1 MTNLYSLSLS
11 MADPASRQPRLFV
24 ANRGEIALRIIRAA
38 HAIGVETVLGVS
50 SADKDSAAARE
61 AGRSVVLGPAASRD
75 SYLNAN
81 LVVHAAI
88 STGCT
93 LLHPGYGFLSE
104 RADFAE
110 LCAAEG
116 LVFIG
121 PRPET
126 VRAVGD
132 KISAKAVA
140 ESAKVPLTPGS
151 GKLESV
157 EHALQVAEEIGY
169 PVITKASAGG
179 GGRGMIVAYDAEDL
193 RRAFDE
199 ASTTA
204 REAFGD
210 DTLYLEAYV
219 ERARHLEVQLF
230 GDGEGRTV
238 HFGERDC
245 SIQRRY
251 QKMIEEAPAAI
262 LSDELR
268 AGLRTAA
275 IDLLASIDYRNAGT
289 VEFLYDELRQK
300 FYFMEVNARIQVEH
314 PVSEQI
320 SAHDLIKLQLGLAM
334 GTMTLPE
341 QATIGLNGHA
351 IEARILAED
360 PERNF
365 MPCPGTITR
374 WVPATG
380 PGVRVDSAVQEGST
394 VPPYYDSMVAKL
406 IVTGASR
413 EQAID
418 RLSAAL
424 RRFEV
429 RGIATNI
436 PLLQAIVDHPDYR
449 ANAISTKWLE
459 DVLLPAFQTERP
471 A

>member
-1 MTNLYSLSLS
+1 MP
-11 MADPASRQPRLFV
+11 DPAAMLPRLFV

-38 HAIGVETVLGVS
+38 HALGLETVLGVS
-50 SADKDSAAARE
+50 AADKDSPAARE
-61 AGRSVVLGPAASRD
+61 AGRTVVLGPPASRH
-75 SYLNAN
+75 SYLNLN
-81 LVVHAAI
+81 LVVHAAV

-104 RADFAE
+104 RPDFAE
-110 LCAAEG
+110 LCEVEG
-116 LVFIG
+116 LCFIG
-121 PRPET
+121 PRPAS

-140 ESAKVPLTPGS
+140 ASAKVPLTPGS

-157 EHALQVAEEIGY
+157 EHALQVADEIGY

-179 GGRGMIVAYDAEDL
+179 GGRGMIVAYDADDL

-230 GDGEGRTV
+230 GDGKGGVV

-262 LSDELR
+262 LSDDLR
-268 AGLRTAA
+268 AKLRAA
-275 IDLLASIDYRNAGT
+275 AVNLLASIDYRNAGT
-289 VEFLYDELRQK
+289 VEFLYDEVRQK

-320 SAHDLIKLQLGLAM
+320 SSRDLIKLQLGLAM
-334 GTMTLPE
+334 GTEPLPE
-341 QATIGLNGHA
+341 QADISLSGHA

-360 PERNF
+360 PDRNF
-365 MPCPGTITR
+365 MPCPGKITR

-380 PGVRVDSAVQEGST
+380 PGIRVDSAVQEGST

-406 IVTGASR
+406 IVTGANR
-413 EQAID
+413 DEAVD

-424 RRFEV
+424 KRFEV
-429 RGIATNI
+429 QGIATNI
-436 PLLQAIVDHPDYR
+436 PLLQAIVDHPDFR

-459 DVLLPAFQTERP
+459 NTLLPAFQTERP
-471 A
+471 E

>member
-1 MTNLYSLSLS
+1 
-11 MADPASRQPRLFV
+11 MADIAPAHPKLFV

-38 HAIGVETVLGVS
+38 HALGVETVLGVS
-50 SADKDSAAARE
+50 SADRDSLAARE
-61 AGRSVVLGPAASRD
+61 AGQVVVLGPAPSRD
-75 SYLNAN
+75 SYLRID
-81 LVVHAAI
+81 LVVHAAV

-93 LLHPGYGFLSE
+93 HLHPGYGFLSE
-104 RADFAE
+104 RSELAE
-110 LCAAEG
+110 KCIEEG
-116 LVFIG
+116 VVFIG
-121 PRPET
+121 PRPES

-140 ESAKVPLTPGS
+140 QAANVPLTPGS

-157 EHALQVAEEIGY
+157 DHALEVAEGIGY

-179 GGRGMIVAYDAEDL
+179 GGRGMMVAYNPDEL
-193 RRAFDE
+193 RRAFDQ

-230 GDGEGRTV
+230 GDGAGKAV

-251 QKMIEEAPAAI
+251 QKMIEEAPADI
-262 LSDELR
+262 LGDKLR
-268 AGLRTAA
+268 AKLRAA
-275 IDLLASIDYRNAGT
+275 AVDLLASIEYRNAGT
-289 VEFLYDELRQK
+289 VEFLYDEVRRK

-320 SAHDLIKLQLGLAM
+320 SSHDLIKMQLGLAM
-334 GTMTLPE
+334 GIASLPGQE
-341 QATIGLNGHA
+341 DIALKGHA

-360 PERNF
+360 PERDF

-374 WVPATG
+374 WVPPAG
-380 PGVRVDSAVQEGST
+380 PGIRVDAAVQEGST

-406 IVTGASR
+406 IVTGATR
-413 EQAID
+413 EQAVN

-424 RRFEV
+424 ARFEV
-429 RGIATNI
+429 KGIATNI
-436 PLLQAIVDHPDYR
+436 PLLRAIVDHPDFR
-449 ANAISTKWLE
+449 VNAVSTKWLE
-459 DVLLPAFQTERP
+459 DTLLPAFQEER

>member
-1 MTNLYSLSLS
+1 
-11 MADPASRQPRLFV
+11 MADPVARQPRLFV
-24 ANRGEIALRIIRAA
+24 ANRGEIALRVIRAA
-38 HAIGVETVLGVS
+38 HALDIETVLGVS
-50 SADKDSAAARE
+50 VADRDSAAARE
-61 AGRSVVLGPAASRD
+61 AGRIVVLGPAPSRD
-75 SYLNAN
+75 SYLNIS
-81 LVVHAAI
+81 LVVHAAVA
-88 STGCT
+88 TGCT

-104 RADFAE
+104 RPELAE
-110 LCAAEG
+110 LCAEEG
-116 LVFIG
+116 LIFVG
-121 PRPET
+121 PRAET

-140 ESAKVPLTPGS
+140 EAAGVPLTPGS

-157 EHALQVAEEIGY
+157 DHALEVAEGIGY

-179 GGRGMIVAYDAEDL
+179 GGRGMIVARDAEEL
-193 RRAFDE
+193 RRAFDQ

-230 GDGEGRTV
+230 GDGEGGAV

-251 QKMIEEAPAAI
+251 QKMIEEAPASI

-268 AGLRTAA
+268 AGLRAA
-275 IDLLASIDYRNAGT
+275 AVDLLASIDYCNAGT
-289 VEFLYDELRQK
+289 VEFLYDEARQK

-320 SAHDLIKLQLGLAM
+320 SSHDLIKLQLGLAL
-334 GTMTLPE
+334 GTATLPR
-341 QATIGLNGHA
+341 QDDVVLAGHA

-360 PERNF
+360 PERDF
-365 MPCPGTITR
+365 MPCPGRITR

-380 PGVRVDSAVQEGST
+380 PGVRVDSAVQEGSM

-406 IVTGASR
+406 IVTGSSR
-413 EQAID
+413 EQAVA
-418 RLSAAL
+418 RLSDAL
-424 RRFEV
+424 KRFKVE
-429 RGIATNI
+429 GIATNI
-436 PLLQAIVDHPDYR
+436 PLLQAIVDHPGYR
-449 ANAISTKWLE
+449 ANAVSTKWLE
-459 DVLLPAFQTERP
+459 NTLLPAFQTERSE
-471 A
+471 

>member
-1 MTNLYSLSLS
+1 
-11 MADPASRQPRLFV
+11 MADPFARQLRLFI

-38 HAIGVETVLGVS
+38 HALGVETVLGVS
-50 SADKDSAAARE
+50 AADRDSPAARE
-61 AGRSVVLGPAASRD
+61 AGRTVVLGPAASRD
-75 SYLNAN
+75 SYLNLG
-81 LVVHAAI
+81 LVVHAAV
-88 STGCT
+88 STSCT
-93 LLHPGYGFLSE
+93 HLHPGYGFLSE
-104 RADFAE
+104 RPDFAE

-116 LVFIG
+116 LTFIG

-140 ESAKVPLTPGS
+140 EAAKVPLTPGS

-157 EHALQVAEEIGY
+157 EHALQVADEIGY

-179 GGRGMIVAYDAEDL
+179 GGRGMIVAYNAEDL

-230 GDGEGRTV
+230 GDGEGRAV

-262 LSDELR
+262 LSDDLR
-268 AGLRTAA
+268 AQLRAA
-275 IDLLASIDYRNAGT
+275 AVDLLASINYRNAGT
-289 VEFLYDELRQK
+289 VEFLYDEVREK

-320 SAHDLIKLQLGLAM
+320 SSHDLIKLQLGLAM
-334 GTMTLPE
+334 GMAPLPE
-341 QATIGLNGHA
+341 QASIGLGGHA

-360 PERNF
+360 PDRNF
-365 MPCPGTITR
+365 MPCPGKITR
-374 WVPATG
+374 WAPATG
-380 PGVRVDSAVQEGST
+380 PGIRVDSAVQEGST

-406 IVTGASR
+406 IVTGANR
-413 EQAID
+413 FEAVE
-418 RLSAAL
+418 RLSSAL
-424 RRFEV
+424 KRFEV
-429 RGIATNI
+429 EGIATNI
-436 PLLQAIVDHPDYR
+436 PLLQAIVDHPDFR
-449 ANAISTKWLE
+449 ANIVSTKWLE
-459 DVLLPAFQTERP
+459 NTLLPAFQTERP
-471 A
+471 V